1 MKYILTGQQTER
13 LDFKIVDQSYFNIW
27 LEFFQHPDSARFLGL
42 DIFPTPVD
50 QCKEW
55 FRLVDERYQ
64 TNSGGMNAL
73 IDRTTNEF
81 IGQCGLLIQEV
92 DGIEELEIAY
102 SILPRF
108 WNKGYATEAAIKCR
122 DYAFQNNFSETLIS
136 IINIYNVKSEKV
148 ALKNGMDKTKRT
160 TFKNMPV
167 NIYRI
172 NKTFWSKHLNKKQT
186 GFA

>member
-1 MKYILTGQQTER
+1 MKYLLTGQQTER
-13 LDFKIVDQSYFNIW
+13 LDFKIVDQSYFDIW

-42 DIFPTPVD
+42 EPFPTPID

-64 TNSGGMNAL
+64 TDSGGMNAL

-81 IGQCGLLIQEV
+81 VGQCGLLIQEV

-122 DYAFQNNFSETLIS
+122 DFAFQNNFSETLIS

-148 ALKNGMDKTKRT
+148 ALKNGMEKTKQT

-172 NKTFWSKHLNKKQT
+172 YKTFWSNHLNKKQK